1 MLSLTSM
8 MAAMLPA
15 AQQRF
20 VEYKAWL
27 WQGLYNKTVIRIEG
41 QGPVESL
48 RWSFGE
54 TGLKKCCVPLVVL
67 VL

>member
-20 VEYKAWL
+20 IEYKAWL
-27 WQGLYNKTVIRIEG
+27 WQGLYIKTVVRIEG
-41 QGPVESL
+41 QGP
-48 RWSFGE
+48 G
-54 TGLKKCCVPLVVL
+54 
-67 VL
+67 